1 MRQRGVVHGI
11 SYHSHT
17 LLRQMAAQKKQKKT
31 RDKMKNIHKYR
42 RKIKRKTMKSKS
54 EYASKARPN
63 NKRL

>member
-17 LLRQMAAQKKQKKT
+17 LLRQMAAQKNKKT